1 MVDGLNDYRFYYYFF
16 TLVLFVKLDWNKNKK
31 VNHKYNDL
39 RNKISKNSSENSL
52 VHEWFENSKS
62 SNIIFNSFFN
72 ILL

>member
-1 MVDGLNDYRFYYYFF
+1 MVDGFNDYRFYCYFF

>member
-1 MVDGLNDYRFYYYFF
+1 MVDGFNDYRFYYYFF